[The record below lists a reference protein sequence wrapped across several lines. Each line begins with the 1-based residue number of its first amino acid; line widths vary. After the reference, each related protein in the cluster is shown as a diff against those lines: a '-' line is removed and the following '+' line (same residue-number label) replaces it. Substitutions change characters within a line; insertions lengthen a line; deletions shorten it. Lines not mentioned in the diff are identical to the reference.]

1 MVAIAWID
9 SRLRS
14 FPLPQDIPIEFR
26 LRHPM
31 GMSLFYKETVAAS
44 PVLYLEC

>member
-1 MVAIAWID
+1 MVAIDSIG

-14 FPLPQDIPIEFR
+14 FPLPQGIPIGFR

-31 GMSLFYKETVAAS
+31 GMSLFYKEIVAES